1 MSRVAVSGWTR
12 RTLVV
17 LVSFSIL
24 TPSLVLPV
32 AHAQQPATLQGVILD
47 PSGRPASGFKVL
59 FKDVVSGAEYTSAAS
74 GAAGEYS
81 LQVPVGARYQLV
93 SALAPDGTRLPIQ
106 AGVPLPVR
114 APGVYRRD
122 VQFQLAGGAQV
133 VEQTP
138 PTQQATP
145 TQPPTETA
153 AKTPPPA
160 KAGPV
165 TKPAP
170 TSQARVEEKK
180 KKRGMVPW
188 WKTPGGVIG
197 IILGA
202 GAILAIAAGGGG
214 GGGGNASP
222 SNP

>member
-1 MSRVAVSGWTR
+1 M
-12 RTLVV
+12 LVV

-47 PSGRPASGFKVL
+47 PSGRPAAGFKVL
-59 FKDVVSGAEYTSAAS
+59 FKDVVSGTEYTSAAS
-74 GAAGEYS
+74 GASGEYS

-133 VEQTP
+133 VEQNP
-138 PTQQATP
+138 PVQQATP

-160 KAGPV
+160 KPGPV

-180 KKRGMVPW
+180 KRGMIPW

-214 GGGGNASP
+214 GENASP
-222 SNP
+222 STP